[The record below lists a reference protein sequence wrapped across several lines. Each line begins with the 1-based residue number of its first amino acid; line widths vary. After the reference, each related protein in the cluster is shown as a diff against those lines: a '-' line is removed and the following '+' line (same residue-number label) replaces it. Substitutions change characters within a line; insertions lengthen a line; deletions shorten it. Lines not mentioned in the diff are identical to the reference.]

1 MEGMNAWG
9 RICRYHIFCIF
20 VISFLFFTVS
30 LRAEAQ
36 EPVFSAPAAT
46 DVELSLAMEKA
57 GEAALSPGK
66 VDEAILSRGRVGE
79 AALPFDGDAA
89 AGPEE
94 GPGTLV
100 MANVTYTLN
109 VRSEPS
115 EDAVR
120 VGYLYADCGG
130 TVLERKNGWTKLES
144 GKLIGWANDDYLLFG
159 EEALQEAGEVGRT
172 MARVTTETLRI
183 RKEPSQDAGV
193 YDLVCIGET
202 FEVVGEA
209 ELEYSDGIRLG
220 DEWAAISYE
229 GRTGYV
235 SSDYVTVEFEYDKGE
250 TLEEVI
256 AREIKRK
263 EEEKKEAEKKKSTN
277 SAPKRTN
284 AGSIPAGTSDAM
296 LLAALIQCEAGG
308 ESYEGQLAVG
318 AVVVNRV
325 RSASYPDSLTGV
337 IYASGQFSPAGNG
350 RLARTL
356 ESGNVRAS
364 CIQAANEA
372 LAGATNVGGA
382 THFRRA
388 GNRQGIVIGN
398 HVFW

>member
-1 MEGMNAWG
+1 MEGMSAWG
-9 RICRYHIFCIF
+9 KKCRYHIFCIF
-20 VISFLFFTVS
+20 VIGFLSFALQLQVKA
-30 LRAEAQ
+30 AEQA
-36 EPVFSAPAAT
+36 PSSAEGTA
-46 DVELSLAMEKA
+46 VELALAMEKA
-57 GEAALSPGK
+57 GEAALSLGK
-66 VDEAILSRGRVGE
+66 ADEAILSHGRVGE
-79 AALPFDGDAA
+79 AALPFDEDDVIRAD
-89 AGPEE
+89 E

-100 MANVTYTLN
+100 MANVSYTLN

-130 TVLERKNGWTKLES
+130 TVLERRNGWTKLES
-144 GKLIGWANDDYLLFG
+144 GKLTGWANDDYLLFG
-159 EEALQEAGEVGRT
+159 EEALEEAGEVGRM

-220 DEWAAISYE
+220 EEWAAVSYE

-256 AREIKRK
+256 AREMKRK
-263 EEEKKEAEKKKSTN
+263 EEEKKEAEKKRNTTS
-277 SAPKRTN
+277 SPKKTN

-350 RLARTL
+350 RLARAL

-372 LAGATNVGGA
+372 LAGVTNVGGA

>member
-1 MEGMNAWG
+1 MEGMSAWG
-9 RICRYHIFCIF
+9 KKCRYHIFCIF
-20 VISFLFFTVS
+20 VIGFLSFTLRLQGKAAEPAPSFTEGT
-30 LRAEAQ
+30 A
-36 EPVFSAPAAT
+36 
-46 DVELSLAMEKA
+46 VELALAMEKA
-57 GEAALSPGK
+57 GEAALSLGK
-66 VDEAILSRGRVGE
+66 PDEAILSHGRVGE
-79 AALPFDGDAA
+79 AALPLDEDDVIRAD
-89 AGPEE
+89 E

-100 MANVTYTLN
+100 MANVSYTLN

-130 TVLERKNGWTKLES
+130 TVLERRNGWTKLES
-144 GKLIGWANDDYLLFG
+144 GKLTGWANDDYLLFG
-159 EEALQEAGEVGRT
+159 EEALEEAGEVGRM

-202 FEVVGEA
+202 FEVVGES

-220 DEWAAISYE
+220 DEWAAVSYE

-256 AREIKRK
+256 AREMKRK
-263 EEEKKEAEKKKSTN
+263 EEEKKEAEKKRNTTSSPRK
-277 SAPKRTN
+277 TN

-350 RLARTL
+350 RLSRTL